1 MTLLGCGIKLWA
13 TKIPLRD
20 NAATSGLATSLNAF
34 ADFFPGLAAGGGQAR
49 SPLPALGNC
58 RPRPADYGPC
68 FQPRLPHAGSLI
80 ATRHRP
86 RAAWRA
92 TPRCSGCSD
101 HVLHAVKR
109 ACRGKTLRLRRRL
122 SGRTILQKISS
133 EHEATGMSSESPRMR
148 DYLEGLRRALPI
160 MLGYVPVGFAFGVLA
175 VKNNIPPR
183 WPWACPC

>member
-68 FQPRLPHAGSLI
+68 FQPRLPHGRI
-80 ATRHRP
+80 FDRH
-86 RAAWRA
+86 AAQA
-92 TPRCSGCSD
+92 S
-101 HVLHAVKR
+101 
-109 ACRGKTLRLRRRL
+109 RRVARN
-122 SGRTILQKISS
+122 
-133 EHEATGMSSESPRMR
+133 A
-148 DYLEGLRRALPI
+148 AL
-160 MLGYVPVGFAFGVLA
+160 LGVF
-175 VKNNIPPR
+175 
-183 WPWACPC
+183 